1 MNIISVIFLLVFSTL
16 FPKEPFL
23 VIEGKSITVTGNT
36 SLGGF
41 TCDYTIAEKSDTL
54 FIAQLPFSP
63 YNFSIP
69 VKEFQ
74 CGNFLLNRDFQH
86 TLKEKEFPQ
95 VSVQVLNLV
104 QTGDKSYT
112 GTIMLSLVGKY
123 KKFKNVDFFILS
135 DKNKLSLNASFVVLA
150 SEFALKPPSK
160 LGGMIKAD
168 DALDIKVSLL
178 LQQDLAKCENR

>member
-41 TCDYTIAEKSDTL
+41 SCEYTVSEKSDTL
-54 FIAQLPFSP
+54 FIAQLSFSP

-86 TLKEKEFPQ
+86 TLKEKEFPK

-104 QTGDKSYT
+104 QNGPDSYT
-112 GTIMLSLVGKY
+112 GTIMLGLVDKF
-123 KKFKNVDFFILS
+123 KKFKNVDFKIMR
-135 DKNKLSLNASFVVLA
+135 DNNQASLNASFVVLA
-150 SEFALKPPSK
+150 SEFQLKPPSK
-160 LGGMIKAD
+160 LGGFIKAD
-168 DALDIKVSLL
+168 DALDIDVSLV
-178 LQQDLAKCENR
+178 LQQDLAKCSNK